1 MLIFAGVV
9 LVLCVVVLAFGIKI
23 ISQTDIAIVERLGRF
38 HRVLDGGFHFIIP
51 IIDRL
56 SAVVSAREQMIDIG
70 RQQVITKDN
79 VNINIDGIVFLK
91 VFDAKSAV

>member
-9 LVLCVVVLAFGIKI
+9 LVLCAVVLAFGIKI

-56 SAVVSAREQMIDIG
+56 SAVVSAREQMI
-70 RQQVITKDN
+70 
-79 VNINIDGIVFLK
+79 
-91 VFDAKSAV
+91 

>member
-9 LVLCVVVLAFGIKI
+9 LALCVAVLFFGIKI

-56 SAVVSAREQMIDIG
+56 SAVVSAREQMIDI
-70 RQQVITKDN
+70 
-79 VNINIDGIVFLK
+79 LHYPHH
-91 VFDAKSAV
+91 